1 MKIIKNILAVSV
13 LCACTLN
20 VAAMELCGGCC
31 GATWVSQYDSVANCY
46 KCYLAPYVTQAKAR
60 PIYGRVAATIV
71 EYDTVIVS
79 FFPETDV
86 FRIDIDTITG
96 IGTIDQATD
105 SLKIDCAQWETGLYS
120 IRGYVNV
127 TTEMIPQFDSCF
139 PLEHYLATNMFR
151 HVKRESSTKL
161 ADVYAPQP
169 LELEANVVQ
178 NRLKIIWGDAF
189 EPSQCLIFNVLG
201 QLQGLID
208 VQSPYDAVDVSRFPD
223 GFYILSVQ
231 NRHET
236 RSAWFKIRR

>member
-105 SLKIDCAQWETGLYS
+105 SLKIDCDQWETGLYS

-139 PLEHYLATNMFR
+139 PL
-151 HVKRESSTKL
+151 
-161 ADVYAPQP
+161 D
-169 LELEANVVQ
+169 
-178 NRLKIIWGDAF
+178 IIWQ
-189 EPSQCLIFNVLG
+189 PICLGTSNENHQPNWLM
-201 QLQGLID
+201 
-208 VQSPYDAVDVSRFPD
+208 YMRR
-223 GFYILSVQ
+223 
-231 NRHET
+231 NR
-236 RSAWFKIRR
+236 SNWKQMWCKIV